1 MGISISRIPIAVI
14 GTLLSS
20 LVPVCG
26 FTNLDFE
33 DATVVSNDPV
43 FGFLDWNLAAPGWEH
58 SSGSATEIIYYG
70 NIHLGTDQVFFL
82 RDQTSTLFGPPLPRI
97 SQKH

>member
-43 FGFLDWNLAAPGWEH
+43 FGFLD
-58 SSGSATEIIYYG
+58 
-70 NIHLGTDQVFFL
+70 
-82 RDQTSTLFGPPLPRI
+82 
-97 SQKH
+97 